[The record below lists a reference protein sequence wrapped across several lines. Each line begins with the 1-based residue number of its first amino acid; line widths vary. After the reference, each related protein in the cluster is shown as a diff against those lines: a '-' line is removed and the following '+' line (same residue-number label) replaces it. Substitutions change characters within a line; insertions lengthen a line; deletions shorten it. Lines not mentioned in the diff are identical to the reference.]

1 MRRTYAPGV
10 TLLFEPFTLRGT
22 TVRNR
27 VWLPPMCQYSA
38 VDGVPNDWH
47 LVHLGSRA
55 VGGAAL
61 VIAEASAVSA
71 QGRISPQDTGLWNQA
86 QLEAWQPITR
96 FIKAQGAIAGV
107 QLAHAGRKASTL
119 RPWEGH
125 GPVPA
130 GQGDWLAVAPS
141 ALPFDNGWH
150 TPQAL
155 DEAGIQAVIADFRAA
170 AQRALAADFE
180 LVELHAAHG
189 YLLHQFL
196 SPLSNRRDDRYGG
209 SFENR
214 TRLVR
219 EVVTAVREA
228 WPAELPL
235 WLRISATDW
244 ADQGGWDITQSVELA
259 RQVKALGVD
268 LIDVSSGGLLPHVK
282 IPLEPGY
289 QVPFA
294 AQIRREAGVATGAVG
309 LITGAGQAAQI
320 VANGDAD
327 VVLIARESL
336 RDPYFPRR
344 AAQRLGA
351 KIDAPVQYQ
360 RAW

>member
-1 MRRTYAPGV
+1 MN
-10 TLLFEPFTLRGT
+10 LFDPFQQRSLTLR
-22 TVRNR
+22 NR
-27 VWLPPMCQYSA
+27 LVVSPMCEYSA
-38 VDGVPNDWH
+38 TDGVPNDWH

-55 VGGAAL
+55 VGGAAV
-61 VIAEASAVSA
+61 VISEATAVSA

-86 QLEAWQPITR
+86 QLQAWQPITR
-96 FIKAQGAIAGV
+96 FIREHGAIAGI

-119 RPWEGH
+119 RPWDGH
-125 GPVPA
+125 GPVPP
-130 GQGDWLAVAPS
+130 GQGDWLTVAPS
-141 ALPFDNGWH
+141 ALPFDTGWNV
-150 TPQAL
+150 PLAL
-155 DEAGIQAVIADFRAA
+155 DDAAIQTVVADFRAA
-170 AQRALAADFE
+170 AQRSLEAGFQLIE
-180 LVELHAAHG
+180 IHAAHG

-196 SPLSNRRDDRYGG
+196 SPLSNQRDDRYGG

-214 TRLVR
+214 THLTREVIAAVR
-219 EVVTAVREA
+219 EV

-244 ADQGGWDITQSVELA
+244 ADDGGWDLPQSIELA
-259 RQVKALGVD
+259 RMVKPLGVD

-282 IPLEPGY
+282 IPLSPGY

-294 AQIRREAGVATGAVG
+294 AQIRREADIATGAVG
-309 LITGAGQAAQI
+309 LITEAEQADSI
-320 VANGDAD
+320 VANDEAD

-344 AAQRLGA
+344 AAQQLGL
-351 KIDAPVQYQ
+351 KIEAPAQYQ

>member
-1 MRRTYAPGV
+1 MK
-10 TLLFEPFTLRGT
+10 LFDPLVQRSLTLR
-22 TVRNR
+22 NR
-27 VWLPPMCQYSA
+27 MVISPMCEYSA
-38 VDGVPNDWH
+38 TDGVPNDWH

-71 QGRISPQDTGLWNQA
+71 QGRISPQDTGIWNQA

-125 GPVPA
+125 GPVPV
-130 GQGDWLAVAPS
+130 GQGDWLTVAPS
-141 ALPFDNGWH
+141 ALPFDTGWH

-170 AQRALAADFE
+170 AQRALTAGFE

-214 TRLVR
+214 TGLVR
-219 EVVTAVREA
+219 EVVTAVREV

-244 ADQGGWDITQSVELA
+244 ADAGGWDIAQSVELA
-259 RQVKALGVD
+259 RQVKSLGVD

-294 AQIRREAGVATGAVG
+294 ARIRREAGIATGAVG
-309 LITGAGQAAQI
+309 LITGAEQAAQI
-320 VANGDAD
+320 VATGDAD

-336 RDPYFPRR
+336 RDPYFPHR

>member
-1 MRRTYAPGV
+1 MN
-10 TLLFEPFTLRGT
+10 LFEPLAQRGLNL
-22 TVRNR
+22 RNR
-27 VWLPPMCQYSA
+27 LVVSPMCQYSA
-38 VDGVPNDWH
+38 VDGMPNEWH
-47 LVHLGSRA
+47 TVHLGSRA
-55 VGGAAL
+55 VGGAAV
-61 VIAEASAVSA
+61 VIAEATAVSA

-86 QLEAWQPITR
+86 QQDAWQPIAR
-96 FIKAQGAIAGV
+96 FIKAEGAIAGV

-130 GQGDWLAVAPS
+130 GQGDWLTVAPS
-141 ALPFDNGWH
+141 ALPFDAGWNVPH
-150 TPQAL
+150 AL

-170 AQRALAADFE
+170 AQRALAAGFE
-180 LVELHAAHG
+180 LIELHAAHG

-196 SPLSNRRDDRYGG
+196 SPLSNRREDAYGG

-214 TRLVR
+214 SRLVR
-219 EVVTAVREA
+219 EVIAAVREV

-244 ADQGGWDITQSVELA
+244 ADAGGWDIEQSVQLA
-259 RQVKALGVD
+259 AQVKQLGVD
-268 LIDVSSGGLLPHVK
+268 LIDVSSGGLLPHVT
-282 IPLEPGY
+282 IPLKPGY

-294 AQIRREAGVATGAVG
+294 ARIRREAGIATGAVG
-309 LITGAGQAAQI
+309 LITTAQHAADI
-320 VANGDAD
+320 VANGEAD
-327 VVLIARESL
+327 VVLMARESL

-344 AAQRLGA
+344 AAQLLDA
-351 KIDAPVQYQ
+351 KIEAPIQYR

>member
-1 MRRTYAPGV
+1 MK
-10 TLLFEPFTLRGT
+10 LFEPLVQRDLTLR
-22 TVRNR
+22 NR
-27 VWLPPMCQYSA
+27 LVVSPMCEYSA
-38 VDGVPNDWH
+38 TDGVPNDWH

-55 VGGAAL
+55 VGGAAA

-71 QGRISPQDTGLWNQA
+71 QGRISPQDAGIWNQT

-130 GQGDWLAVAPS
+130 GQGDWLTVAPS
-141 ALPFDNGWH
+141 ALPFDAGWH

-170 AQRALAADFE
+170 AQRALAAGFE

-196 SPLSNRRDDRYGG
+196 SPLSNQRDDRYGG

-228 WPAELPL
+228 WPTGLPL

-244 ADQGGWDITQSVELA
+244 ADEGGWDVAQSVELA
-259 RQVKALGVD
+259 RQVKPLGVD

-294 AQIRREAGVATGAVG
+294 AQIRREAGIATGAVG

-344 AAQRLGA
+344 AAKQLGA

>member
-1 MRRTYAPGV
+1 MN
-10 TLLFEPFTLRGT
+10 LFDPFAQRSLTLR
-22 TVRNR
+22 NR
-27 VWLPPMCQYSA
+27 LVVSPMCEYSA
-38 VDGVPNDWH
+38 TDGVPNDWH

-71 QGRISPQDTGLWNQA
+71 QGRISPQDTGLWNQ
-86 QLEAWQPITR
+86 QQVQAWQPITR
-96 FIKAQGAIAGV
+96 FIRAQGAIAGI

-130 GQGDWLAVAPS
+130 GQGDWPTVAPS
-141 ALPFDNGWH
+141 ALPFEAHWPA
-150 TPQAL
+150 PQAL

-170 AQRALAADFE
+170 AHRAVAAGFE
-180 LVELHAAHG
+180 LIEVHAAHG

-196 SPLSNRRDDRYGG
+196 SPLSNRREDGYGG

-219 EVVTAVREA
+219 EVVAAVREV
-228 WPAELPL
+228 WPAALPL
-235 WLRISATDW
+235 WLRVSATDW
-244 ADQGGWDITQSVELA
+244 ADAGGWDIDQSIELA
-259 RQVKALGVD
+259 RQVKSLGVD
-268 LIDVSSGGLLPHVK
+268 LVDVSSGGLLPHAK
-282 IPLEPGY
+282 IPLAPGY

-294 AQIRREAGVATGAVG
+294 ARIRRGAGIATGAVG
-309 LITGAGQAAQI
+309 LITGAEQAAQI

-327 VVLIARESL
+327 VVLLARESL

-344 AAQRLGA
+344 AAQQLGA
-351 KIDAPVQYQ
+351 KLDPPVQYQ